1 MIKYLFYSI
10 FFLLTINS
18 IAQDSI
24 PKFVGDSL
32 YREDQFYIAVSYNV
46 FSSIPKEMNPEGV
59 SAGVNLG
66 FLRDF
71 PFNKRR
77 NFGMAIGAGFS
88 YDQYGQ
94 NLLIEEDS
102 NGFTKYSVLESDINY
117 KYNRLIV
124 VTIEAPIELRWRSS
138 TSTDNKFWRVYA
150 GFRVGYTLLNKATY
164 KNSGTKITNTSIN
177 EFENLRFSTTLSVGY
192 SKFNLFVKYNLNPYF
207 NEDAITEG
215 GEQVNFNGINL
226 GLIFYIL

>member
-1 MIKYLFYSI
+1 MIRYLFYSI

-32 YREDQFYIAVSYNV
+32 YREDQFYISVSYNV
-46 FSSIPKEMNPEGV
+46 FSNIPKTMNPEGV
-59 SAGVNLG
+59 SAGVNIG

-71 PFNKRR
+71 PINKSR
-77 NFGMAIGAGFS
+77 NLAFALGVGFS
-88 YDQYGQ
+88 YDQYGN
-94 NLLIEEDS
+94 NLLIEEDA
-102 NGFTKYSVLESDINY
+102 NGLTKYSILDSDIDY

-124 VTIEAPIELRWRSS
+124 TTIEAPIEFRWRSS
-138 TSTDNKFWRVYA
+138 TPTDYKFWRVYV

-164 KNSGTKITNTSIN
+164 KNSDTKITNTSIN
-177 EFENLRFSTTLSVGY
+177 EFEDLRFSTTLSVGY

-207 NEDAITEG
+207 NEEAITDG

-226 GLIFYIL
+226 GLVFYIL